1 MRIRRRFLLATLLI
15 SVALAPPPLAAQAR
29 DDRPHDSWFGS
40 DKIKH
45 FLISAFIESVTFSGL
60 RAAGVHRNASF
71 AGAIGVTSIFGI
83 GKEIHD
89 KQRGE
94 PFSLHDIAWD
104 AAGGGS
110 AFLMLRHTQH

>member
-1 MRIRRRFLLATLLI
+1 MRIRRRFLFASLLV
-15 SVALAPPPLAAQAR
+15 SVALIPPPLGAQGKHP
-29 DDRPHDSWFGS
+29 RPRDSWFGS
-40 DKIKH
+40 DKVKH
-45 FLISAFIESVTFSGL
+45 FLMSAFIESLTFSGL
-60 RAAGVHRNASF
+60 QAAGAHRNASF
-71 AGAIGVTSIFGI
+71 AGAIGVTAVFGI

-110 AFLMLRHTQH
+110 AFLMLRHAQH

>member
-1 MRIRRRFLLATLLI
+1 MRRKIFLSIFML
-15 SVALAPPPLAAQAR
+15 SVAFAPVTLEAQGKHAR
-29 DDRPHDSWFGS
+29 PRDSWFGS

-45 FLISAFIESVTFSGL
+45 FLISAFIESMTFSGL
-60 RAAGVHRNASF
+60 QAAGAHRNASF
-71 AGAIGVTSIFGI
+71 AGAIGATAVFGI

-94 PFSLHDIAWD
+94 AFSIHDITWD

-110 AFLMLRHTQH
+110 AFLMLRHTQR

>member
-1 MRIRRRFLLATLLI
+1 MGRKFLFATLLVSI
-15 SVALAPPPLAAQAR
+15 AFAPPQLEAQAKHS
-29 DDRPHDSWFGS
+29 RPRESWFGA
-40 DKIKH
+40 DKVKH
-45 FLISAFIESVTFSGL
+45 FLMSAFIESVTFSGL
-60 RAAGVHRNASF
+60 QAAGAHRNASF
-71 AGAIGVTSIFGI
+71 AGAIGATAVFGI

-110 AFLMLRHTQH
+110 AFLMLRHTQR